1 MKRLFSA
8 VLAATIFFTPA
19 VFLTTSLAN
28 STTVEAKAVGGAMR
42 SAPKVNLKKSPAPA
56 AKGSVANEGSKS
68 VSGSGAQGSYQPSK
82 SARDLNRTAPTSPQM
97 NTGSRWGNTLRNIGL
112 FAGGMFLGSMLAS
125 MFGFGGL
132 FGDILGLLANV
143 AIFGLVVFAAMY
155 LWKKF
160 KSPAQTQ
167 NPVVNNFESQK
178 QLQTFDQPRNDKIGM
193 DYDPKRTADFYRNR

>member
-1 MKRLFSA
+1 MKKFLSA
-8 VLAATIFFTPA
+8 MVAATIFLTPA
-19 VFLTTSLAN
+19 VFLTTSVAN
-28 STTVEAKAVGGAMR
+28 STTVEAKAVGGAMK
-42 SAPKVNLKKSPAPA
+42 SSPKVNLKKSPEPA
-56 AKGSVANEGSKS
+56 AKGSVSNEGSKS
-68 VSGSGAQGSYQPSK
+68 VSGSGATGSYQPSK
-82 SARDLNRTAPTSPQM
+82 SAKDLNRNAPSAAST

-125 MFGFGGL
+125 MFGFGGF

-143 AIFGLVVFAAMY
+143 AIFGLVIFAAMY

-167 NPVVNNFESQK
+167 NPVVNNFETQK
-178 QLQTFDQPRNDKIGM
+178 QLQTFDQPRNEKVGM